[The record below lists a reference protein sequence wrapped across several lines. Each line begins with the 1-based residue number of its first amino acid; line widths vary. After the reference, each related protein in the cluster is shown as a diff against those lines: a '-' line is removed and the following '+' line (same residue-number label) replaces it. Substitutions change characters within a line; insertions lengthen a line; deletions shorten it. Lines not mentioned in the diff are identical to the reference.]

1 MERAGIQAS
10 FDFKGPAGYIGD
22 TLRISEDSGG
32 GEAAVPETI
41 AGRLYVLVGRLNSS
55 PGELR
60 SED

>member
-1 MERAGIQAS
+1 MGRAGIQAA
-10 FDFKGPAGYIGD
+10 FDFKGPRR
-22 TLRISEDSGG
+22 LHWISEDSVR

-41 AGRLYVLVGRLNSS
+41 AGRLNVIVGRLNSS

>member
-1 MERAGIQAS
+1 MTL
-10 FDFKGPAGYIGD
+10 KGHTGYIGEA
-22 TLRISEDSGG
+22 LRISEDSVG

-41 AGRLYVLVGRLNSS
+41 AGRLYVIAGRLNSS